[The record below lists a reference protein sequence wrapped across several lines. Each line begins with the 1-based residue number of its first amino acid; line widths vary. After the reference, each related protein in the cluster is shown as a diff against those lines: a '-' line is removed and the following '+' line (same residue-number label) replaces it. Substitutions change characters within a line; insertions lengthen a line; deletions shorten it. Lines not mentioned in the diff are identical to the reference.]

1 MYYNISKN
9 YECNMK
15 DKNFI
20 SSALKVIE
28 IESKAVMSLSNQ
40 IQPDFESL
48 CSNILDI
55 KGKLILMGIGKSGHI
70 AQKISATLSSTG
82 TSSFFIHPT
91 EAAHG
96 DLGMISKQDA
106 ILILSNSGQ
115 TKEIIEILPALKR
128 STTNIFTLT
137 NNDQSTI
144 AKAGKINL
152 VINADEEACPLD
164 LAPTSSTTIALVFGD
179 ALAIA
184 LLEARGFGK
193 DDFAKSHPAGQLGK
207 KLTTLVQDLAV
218 MNEQTPIVNQ
228 ATYLKDALMVITEKK
243 LGVTLVSN
251 EEKVIGIFTDGD
263 LRRCLNNEID
273 LNKTPIKDVMTTN
286 FKSIQSDAL
295 AIDAAEIM
303 EKDKIFSLVVN
314 SSTNG
319 GNSMGIITMHQL
331 LEAGII

>member
-1 MYYNISKN
+1 
-9 YECNMK
+9 MK

-20 SSALKVIE
+20 NSALSVIE
-28 IESKAVMSLSNQ
+28 IESKAVMNLRNQ
-40 IQPDFESL
+40 IQSDFENL
-48 CSNILDI
+48 CSNILQI

-96 DLGMISKQDA
+96 DLGMINKKDA
-106 ILILSNSGQ
+106 ILLLSNSGE

-128 STTNIFTLT
+128 STANIFTLT
-137 NNDQSTI
+137 NNNQSTI

-152 VINADEEACPLD
+152 VINAEEEACPLN

-184 LLEARGFGK
+184 LLEARGFSK

-207 KLTTLVQDLAV
+207 KLTTLVQDLAAT
-218 MNEQTPIVNQ
+218 NDKAPIVNE
-228 ATYLKDALMVITEKK
+228 AISLKDALIEVTEKK
-243 LGVTLVSN
+243 LGVTLVSDGK
-251 EEKVIGIFTDGD
+251 KVVGIFTDGD
-263 LRRCLNNEID
+263 LRRCLNDDVD

-286 FKSIQSDAL
+286 FKSIKCNDL

-303 EKDKIFSLVVN
+303 EKNKIFSLVVN
-314 SSTNG
+314 SSTNQID
-319 GNSMGIITMHQL
+319 SIGIITMHQL

>member
-1 MYYNISKN
+1 
-9 YECNMK
+9 MK

-28 IESKAVMSLSNQ
+28 IESSAVASLKNQ
-40 IQPDFESL
+40 IKPDFEDL
-48 CSNILDI
+48 CLNILNT

-82 TSSFFIHPT
+82 TASFFIHPT

-96 DLGMISKQDA
+96 DLGMINKKDS
-106 ILILSNSGQ
+106 ILILSNSGE

-128 STTNIFTLT
+128 STSNIFTLT
-137 NNDQSTI
+137 NNNQSTI

-152 VINADEEACPLD
+152 VISADEEACPLD

-184 LLEARGFGK
+184 LLEARGFSK

-218 MNEQTPIVNQ
+218 MNEKAPMVDLNTS
-228 ATYLKDALMVITEKK
+228 LKEALMVVTEKK

-251 EEKVIGIFTDGD
+251 EKKIVGVFTDGD
-263 LRRCLNNEID
+263 LRRCLNDEVDI
-273 LNKTPIKDVMTTN
+273 NKTPIKDVMTIK
-286 FKSIQSDAL
+286 FKSIESKAL

-303 EKDKIFSLVVN
+303 EKNKIFTLVVH
-314 SSTNG
+314 SSNQNEEPT
-319 GNSMGIITMHQL
+319 GIITMHQL

>member
-1 MYYNISKN
+1 
-9 YECNMK
+9 MK

-20 SSALKVIE
+20 NSALNVIK
-28 IESKAVMSLSNQ
+28 IESKAVMDLSNQ
-40 IQPDFESL
+40 INSDFENL
-48 CSNILDI
+48 CTKILDT

-106 ILILSNSGQ
+106 ILILSNSGE

-137 NNDQSTI
+137 NNNQSTI
-144 AKAGKINL
+144 GKAGKINL
-152 VINADEEACPLD
+152 AISADEEACPLD
-164 LAPTSSTTIALVFGD
+164 LAPTSSTTINLVFGD

-184 LLEARGFGK
+184 LLEARGFSK

-218 MNEQTPIVNQ
+218 MNEKAPIVDQ
-228 ATYLKDALMVITEKK
+228 ATSLKDALMVVTEKK
-243 LGVTLVSN
+243 LGVTLISN
-251 EEKVIGIFTDGD
+251 DKKVIGIFTDGD
-263 LRRCLNNEID
+263 LRRCLNKEID
-273 LNKTPIKDVMTTN
+273 LNKTPIKNVMTSN
-286 FKSIQSDAL
+286 FKSIKSNAL

-303 EKDKIFSLVVN
+303 EKNKIFSLVVN
-314 SSTNG
+314 ASTEKG
-319 GNSMGIITMHQL
+319 HSIGLITMHQL

>member
-1 MYYNISKN
+1 
-9 YECNMK
+9 MK
-15 DKNFI
+15 DKNFT

-28 IESKAVMSLSNQ
+28 IESKAVQSLANQ
-40 IQPDFESL
+40 IQPDFEDL
-48 CSNILDI
+48 CFSILNT

-96 DLGMISKQDA
+96 DLGMIGKEDS
-106 ILILSNSGQ
+106 ILILSNSGE
-115 TKEIIEILPALKR
+115 TKEIIDILAALKR
-128 STTNIFTLT
+128 SSSNIFTLT
-137 NNDQSTI
+137 NNSKSTI
-144 AKAGKINL
+144 AKAGKINV
-152 VINADEEACPLD
+152 VINASEEACPLD
-164 LAPTSSTTIALVFGD
+164 LAPTSSTTMALVFGD

-184 LLEARGFGK
+184 LLEARGFSK

-218 MNEQTPIVNQ
+218 MNEKAPMVDQESS
-228 ATYLKDALMVITEKK
+228 LKNALMEVTEKK
-243 LGVTLVSN
+243 LGVALILN
-251 EEKVIGIFTDGD
+251 DQKVVGIFTDGD
-263 LRRCLNNEID
+263 LRRCLNNDVD
-273 LNKTPIKDVMTTN
+273 LNQTPIKDVMTVK

-303 EKDKIFSLVVN
+303 EKNKIFSLVVS
-314 SSTNG
+314 SSTDNG
-319 GNSMGIITMHQL
+319 DTTGIITMHHL

>member
-1 MYYNISKN
+1 
-9 YECNMK
+9 MK
-15 DKNFI
+15 DKDFI

-28 IESKAVMSLSNQ
+28 IESNAVKSLSNQ
-40 IQPDFESL
+40 IKSDFMDL
-48 CSNILDI
+48 CSNILNTQ
-55 KGKLILMGIGKSGHI
+55 GKLILMGIGKSGHI

-82 TSSFFIHPT
+82 TASFFIHPT

-96 DLGMISKQDA
+96 DLGMINKKDS
-106 ILILSNSGQ
+106 ILILSNSGE

-128 STTNIFTLT
+128 STSNIFTLT
-137 NNDQSTI
+137 NSNQSTI

-152 VINADEEACPLD
+152 VISADEEACPLD

-184 LLEARGFGK
+184 LLEARGFSK

-218 MNEQTPIVNQ
+218 MNEKAPMVDQT
-228 ATYLKDALMVITEKK
+228 TSLKEALMEITGKK
-243 LGVTLVSN
+243 LGLTLVTN
-251 EEKVIGIFTDGD
+251 EKKIVGVFTDGD
-263 LRRCLNNEID
+263 LRRCLNDEVDIN
-273 LNKTPIKDVMTTN
+273 NTPIKDVMTIT
-286 FKSIQSDAL
+286 FKSIESNAL

-303 EKDKIFSLVVN
+303 EKNKIFSLVV
-314 SSTNG
+314 SS
-319 GNSMGIITMHQL
+319 SKQKKHAIGIITMHQL

>member
-1 MYYNISKN
+1 
-9 YECNMK
+9 MK

-20 SSALKVIE
+20 SSAMKVIK
-28 IESKAVMSLSNQ
+28 IESNAVRSLSNQ
-40 IQPDFESL
+40 IKPDFEDL
-48 CSNILDI
+48 CSKILNIE
-55 KGKLILMGIGKSGHI
+55 GKLILMGIGKSGHI

-96 DLGMISKQDA
+96 DLGMISKKDS
-106 ILILSNSGQ
+106 ILILSNSGE

-128 STTNIFTLT
+128 STSNIFTLT
-137 NNDQSTI
+137 NNNKSTI
-144 AKAGKINL
+144 AKAGTINL
-152 VINADEEACPLD
+152 TIKADEEACPLD

-184 LLEARGFGK
+184 LLEARGFSK

-218 MNEQTPIVNQ
+218 MNEKVPMVDQTTP
-228 ATYLKDALMVITEKK
+228 LKEALMVVTEKK
-243 LGVTLVSN
+243 FGLTLVLN
-251 EEKVIGIFTDGD
+251 KKKIVGVFTDGD
-263 LRRCLNNEID
+263 LRRCLNDEVDIN
-273 LNKTPIKDVMTTN
+273 NTPIKDVMTIK
-286 FKSIQSDAL
+286 FKSIDSNAL

-303 EKDKIFSLVVN
+303 EKNKIFSLIVN
-314 SSTNG
+314 SSTHKKDII
-319 GNSMGIITMHQL
+319 GIITMHQL

>member
-1 MYYNISKN
+1 
-9 YECNMK
+9 MK

-28 IESKAVMSLSNQ
+28 IESSAVASLKNQ
-40 IQPDFESL
+40 IKPDFEDL
-48 CSNILDI
+48 CLNILNT

-82 TSSFFIHPT
+82 TASFFIHPT

-96 DLGMISKQDA
+96 DLGMINKKDS
-106 ILILSNSGQ
+106 ILILSNSGE

-128 STTNIFTLT
+128 STSNIFTLT
-137 NNDQSTI
+137 NNNQSTI

-152 VINADEEACPLD
+152 VISADEEACPLD

-184 LLEARGFGK
+184 LLEARGFSK

-218 MNEQTPIVNQ
+218 MNEKAPMVDLNTS
-228 ATYLKDALMVITEKK
+228 LKEALMMVTEKK

-251 EEKVIGIFTDGD
+251 EKKIVGVFTDGD
-263 LRRCLNNEID
+263 LRRCLNDEVDI
-273 LNKTPIKDVMTTN
+273 NKTPIKDVMTIK
-286 FKSIQSDAL
+286 FKSIESKAL

-303 EKDKIFSLVVN
+303 EKNKIFTLVVN
-314 SSTNG
+314 PTINKSK
-319 GNSMGIITMHQL
+319 SMGIVTMHQL

>member
-1 MYYNISKN
+1 MKN
-9 YECNMK
+9 
-15 DKNFI
+15 KNFI
-20 SSALKVIE
+20 SSALRVIE
-28 IESKAVMSLSNQ
+28 IESQAVMSLSNQ
-40 IQPDFESL
+40 IQPDFENL
-48 CSNILDI
+48 CKEIIKI

-96 DLGMISKQDA
+96 DLGMVSKHDA
-106 ILILSNSGQ
+106 ILILSNSGE
-115 TKEIIEILPALKR
+115 TKEIIEILSALKR
-128 STTNIFTLT
+128 SAGNIFTLT
-137 NNDQSTI
+137 NNNQSTI
-144 AKAGKINL
+144 ARAGKINL

-184 LLEARGFGK
+184 LLEARGFNK

-207 KLTTLVQDLAV
+207 KLTILVQDLAV
-218 MNEQTPIVNQ
+218 MNEKAPIVNQ
-228 ATYLKDALMVITEKK
+228 STSLKEALMVVTEKK

-251 EEKVIGIFTDGD
+251 ENKVVGIFTDGD
-263 LRRCLNNEID
+263 LRRCLNNEVD
-273 LNKTPIKDVMTTN
+273 LKNTPIKDVMTTN
-286 FKSIQSDAL
+286 FISIKSNAL

-303 EKDKIFSLVVN
+303 EKNKIFSLVVN
-314 SSTNG
+314 PKINKSKSI
-319 GNSMGIITMHQL
+319 GIITMHQL

>member
-1 MYYNISKN
+1 
-9 YECNMK
+9 MK
-15 DKNFI
+15 DKNFT

-28 IESKAVMSLSNQ
+28 IESKAVQSLANQ
-40 IQPDFESL
+40 IQPDFEDL
-48 CSNILDI
+48 CFSILNT

-96 DLGMISKQDA
+96 DLGMISKEDS
-106 ILILSNSGQ
+106 ILILSNSGE
-115 TKEIIEILPALKR
+115 TKEIIDILAALKR
-128 STTNIFTLT
+128 SSSNIFTLT
-137 NNDQSTI
+137 NNRKSTI
-144 AKAGKINL
+144 AKAGKINV
-152 VINADEEACPLD
+152 VINASEEACPLN
-164 LAPTSSTTIALVFGD
+164 LAPTSSTTMALVFGD

-184 LLEARGFGK
+184 LLEARGFSK

-218 MNEQTPIVNQ
+218 MNEKAPMVDKESS
-228 ATYLKDALMVITEKK
+228 LKNALMEVTEKK
-243 LGVTLVSN
+243 LGVVLILN
-251 EEKVIGIFTDGD
+251 DQKVVGIFTDGD
-263 LRRCLNNEID
+263 LRRCLNNDVD
-273 LNKTPIKDVMTTN
+273 LNQTPIKDVMTVK

-303 EKDKIFSLVVN
+303 EKNKIFSLVVS
-314 SSTNG
+314 SSTDNG
-319 GNSMGIITMHQL
+319 NTTGIITMHHL

>member
-1 MYYNISKN
+1 
-9 YECNMK
+9 MK

-20 SSALKVIE
+20 NSALSVIE
-28 IESKAVMSLSNQ
+28 IESKAVMNLRNQ
-40 IQPDFESL
+40 IQSDFENL
-48 CSNILDI
+48 CSNILQI

-96 DLGMISKQDA
+96 DLGMINKKDA
-106 ILILSNSGQ
+106 ILILSNSGE

-128 STTNIFTLT
+128 STANIFTLT

-152 VINADEEACPLD
+152 VINAEEEACPLN

-184 LLEARGFGK
+184 LLEARGFSK

-207 KLTTLVQDLAV
+207 KLTTLVKDLAAT
-218 MNEQTPIVNQ
+218 NEKAPIVNE
-228 ATYLKDALMVITEKK
+228 AISLKDALIEVTEKK
-243 LGVTLVSN
+243 LGVTLVSDGK
-251 EEKVIGIFTDGD
+251 KVVGIFTDGD
-263 LRRCLNNEID
+263 LRRCLNDDVD

-286 FKSIQSDAL
+286 FKSIKCNDL

-303 EKDKIFSLVVN
+303 EKNKIFSLVVN
-314 SSTNG
+314 SSTNQTD
-319 GNSMGIITMHQL
+319 SIGIITMHQL

>member
-1 MYYNISKN
+1 
-9 YECNMK
+9 MK
-15 DKNFI
+15 GKNFI

-28 IESKAVMSLSNQ
+28 IESNAVSSLSNQ
-40 IQPDFESL
+40 IKLDFEDL
-48 CSNILDI
+48 CSNILNTQ
-55 KGKLILMGIGKSGHI
+55 GKLILMGIGKSGHI

-82 TSSFFIHPT
+82 TASFFIHPT

-96 DLGMISKQDA
+96 DLGMINKKDS
-106 ILILSNSGQ
+106 ILILSNSGE

-128 STTNIFTLT
+128 STSNIYTLT
-137 NNDQSTI
+137 NNNQSTI

-184 LLEARGFGK
+184 LLEARGFSK

-218 MNEQTPIVNQ
+218 MNEKAPMVDQT
-228 ATYLKDALMVITEKK
+228 TSLKEALMVVTEKK
-243 LGVTLVSN
+243 LGLTLVLN
-251 EEKVIGIFTDGD
+251 KKKIVGVFTDGD
-263 LRRCLNNEID
+263 LRRCLNDDVDIN
-273 LNKTPIKDVMTTN
+273 NTPIKDVMTTK
-286 FKSIQSDAL
+286 FKSIDSNAL

-303 EKDKIFSLVVN
+303 EKNKIFSLVVN
-314 SSTNG
+314 SSTHKEDTI
-319 GNSMGIITMHQL
+319 GIITMHQL

>member
-1 MYYNISKN
+1 
-9 YECNMK
+9 MK

-20 SSALKVIE
+20 NSALSVIE
-28 IESKAVMSLSNQ
+28 IESKAVMNLRNQ
-40 IQPDFESL
+40 IQSDFENL
-48 CSNILDI
+48 CSNILQI

-96 DLGMISKQDA
+96 DLGMINKKDA
-106 ILILSNSGQ
+106 ILIVSNSGE

-128 STTNIFTLT
+128 STANIFTLT

-152 VINADEEACPLD
+152 VINAEEEACPLN

-184 LLEARGFGK
+184 LLDERGFSK

-207 KLTTLVQDLAV
+207 KLTTLVKDLAAT
-218 MNEQTPIVNQ
+218 NEKAPIVNE
-228 ATYLKDALMVITEKK
+228 AISLKDALIEVTEKK
-243 LGVTLVSN
+243 LGVTLVSDGK
-251 EEKVIGIFTDGD
+251 KVVGIFTDGD
-263 LRRCLNNEID
+263 LRRCLNDDVD

-286 FKSIQSDAL
+286 FKSIKCNDL

-303 EKDKIFSLVVN
+303 EKNKIFSLVVN
-314 SSTNG
+314 SSTNQID
-319 GNSMGIITMHQL
+319 SIGIITMHQL

>member
-1 MYYNISKN
+1 
-9 YECNMK
+9 MK

-20 SSALKVIE
+20 NSALSVIE
-28 IESKAVMSLSNQ
+28 IESKAVMNLRNQ
-40 IQPDFESL
+40 IQSDFENL
-48 CSNILDI
+48 CSNILQI

-96 DLGMISKQDA
+96 DLGMINKKDA
-106 ILILSNSGQ
+106 ILILSNSGE

-128 STTNIFTLT
+128 STANIFTLT

-152 VINADEEACPLD
+152 VINAEEEACPLN

-184 LLEARGFGK
+184 LLEARGFSK

-207 KLTTLVQDLAV
+207 KLTTLVQDLAAT
-218 MNEQTPIVNQ
+218 NDKAPIVNE
-228 ATYLKDALMVITEKK
+228 AISLKDALIEVTEKK
-243 LGVTLVSN
+243 LGVTLVSDSK
-251 EEKVIGIFTDGD
+251 KVVGIFTDGD
-263 LRRCLNNEID
+263 LRRCLNDDVD

-286 FKSIQSDAL
+286 FKSIKCNDL

-303 EKDKIFSLVVN
+303 EKNKIFSLVVN
-314 SSTNG
+314 SSTNQID
-319 GNSMGIITMHQL
+319 SIGIITMHQL

>member
-1 MYYNISKN
+1 
-9 YECNMK
+9 MK

-28 IESKAVMSLSNQ
+28 IESKAVMGLSNQ
-40 IQPDFESL
+40 IHSDFDDL
-48 CSNILDI
+48 CSKILNI

-106 ILILSNSGQ
+106 ILILSNSGE
-115 TKEIIEILPALKR
+115 TKELIEILPALKR
-128 STTNIFTLT
+128 STLNIFTLT
-137 NNDQSTI
+137 NNNQSTI

-184 LLEARGFGK
+184 LLEARGFSK
-193 DDFAKSHPAGQLGK
+193 EDFAKSHPAGQLGK
-207 KLTTLVQDLAV
+207 KLTTMVQDLAV
-218 MNEQTPIVNQ
+218 MSERAPMVDQ
-228 ATYLKDALMVITEKK
+228 ATSLKDALMEITEKK
-243 LGVTLVSN
+243 LGVTLVTHN
-251 EEKVIGIFTDGD
+251 KEVTGIFTDGD
-263 LRRCLNNEID
+263 LRRCLNNEVD
-273 LNKTPIKDVMTTN
+273 LSKTPIKDVMTSN
-286 FKSIQSDAL
+286 FKSIKSNAL

-303 EKDKIFSLVVN
+303 EKNKIFSLVVN
-314 SSTNG
+314 SEKNKG
-319 GNSMGIITMHQL
+319 DSMGLITMHQL

>member
-1 MYYNISKN
+1 
-9 YECNMK
+9 MK

-20 SSALKVIE
+20 NSALNVIK
-28 IESKAVMSLSNQ
+28 IESKAVMDLSNQ
-40 IQPDFESL
+40 INSDFENL
-48 CSNILDI
+48 CTKILDT

-106 ILILSNSGQ
+106 ILILSNSGE

-137 NNDQSTI
+137 NNNQSTI
-144 AKAGKINL
+144 GKAGKINL
-152 VINADEEACPLD
+152 AISADEEACPLD
-164 LAPTSSTTIALVFGD
+164 LAPTSSTTINLVFGD

-184 LLEARGFGK
+184 LLEARGFSK

-218 MNEQTPIVNQ
+218 MNEKAPIVDQ
-228 ATYLKDALMVITEKK
+228 ATSLKDALMVVTEKK
-243 LGVTLVSN
+243 LGVTLISN
-251 EEKVIGIFTDGD
+251 DKKVIGIFTDGD
-263 LRRCLNNEID
+263 LRRCLNKEID
-273 LNKTPIKDVMTTN
+273 LNKTPIKNVMTSN
-286 FKSIQSDAL
+286 FKSIKSNAL

-303 EKDKIFSLVVN
+303 EKNKIFSLVVN
-314 SSTNG
+314 ASTDKG
-319 GNSMGIITMHQL
+319 DSIGLITMHQL

>member
-1 MYYNISKN
+1 
-9 YECNMK
+9 MK

-20 SSALKVIE
+20 NSALNVIE
-28 IESKAVMSLSNQ
+28 VESKAVMNLRNQ
-40 IQPDFESL
+40 IQPDFEDL
-48 CSNILDI
+48 CSNILQI

-96 DLGMISKQDA
+96 DLGMINKKDA
-106 ILILSNSGQ
+106 ILLLSNSGE

-128 STTNIFTLT
+128 STANIFTLT
-137 NNDQSTI
+137 NNNQSTI

-152 VINADEEACPLD
+152 VINAEEEACPLN

-184 LLEARGFGK
+184 LLEARGFSK

-207 KLTTLVQDLAV
+207 KLTTLVQDLAAT
-218 MNEQTPIVNQ
+218 NDKAPIVNE
-228 ATYLKDALMVITEKK
+228 AISLKDALIEITEKK
-243 LGVTLVSN
+243 LGVTLVSDGK
-251 EEKVIGIFTDGD
+251 KVVGIFTDGD
-263 LRRCLNNEID
+263 LRRCLNDDVD

-286 FKSIQSDAL
+286 FKSIKCNDL

-303 EKDKIFSLVVN
+303 EKNKIFSLVVN
-314 SSTNG
+314 SSINQTD
-319 GNSMGIITMHQL
+319 SIGIITMHQL